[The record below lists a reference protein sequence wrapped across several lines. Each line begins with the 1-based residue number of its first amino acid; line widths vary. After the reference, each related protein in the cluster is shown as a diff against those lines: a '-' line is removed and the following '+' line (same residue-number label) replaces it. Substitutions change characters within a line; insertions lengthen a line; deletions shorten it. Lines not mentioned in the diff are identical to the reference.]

1 MKLFEFEAKEIFSKY
16 NIPVPR
22 GKIVYTPTEAYQA
35 TEEISGPV
43 AIKSQILVAGRG
55 KAGGIKFGKNPEEV
69 QTIADA
75 LIGRQIKGLKVNSL
89 LIEER
94 LRILKEL
101 FVSIVVNRS
110 ARVYTILV
118 SLEGGV
124 NIEEVTKSS
133 PEKIIRYD
141 VRVIEGFHI
150 YEARVIAKKM
160 GYKGRKMSVLAS
172 IIYNLY
178 HVVHDYDA
186 ELAEMNPLVET
197 NDGAF
202 VAADAR
208 LIVDDNALYRHP
220 KLQEKALERDL
231 TPKEAEA
238 KRHGLSYLDFEG
250 DIGIIGNGAG
260 LVMATLDLVQL
271 YGGKP
276 ANFLDVGGGA
286 SADSVRLA
294 LEIVL
299 SKPEVKVV
307 LINILGGITRCD
319 EVARGVIDVLNKAKE
334 KRPFVM
340 RMVGTREDE
349 AKKML
354 MEVGINVMD
363 GMEEAVE
370 RVIELAKM

>member
-22 GKIVYTPTEAYQA
+22 GKIVYTPAEAYTA
-35 TEEISGPV
+35 AKEISGSV

-55 KAGGIKFGKNPEEV
+55 KAGGIKFGKTPEEV

-94 LRILKEL
+94 LSILKEL
-101 FVSIVVNRS
+101 FVSIVVNR
-110 ARVYTILV
+110 AAGVYTILV
-118 SLEGGV
+118 SSEGGI
-124 NIEEVTKSS
+124 NIEEITKSS
-133 PEKIIRYD
+133 PETIIRHD
-141 VRVIEGFHI
+141 VRVLEGFHI
-150 YEARVIAKKM
+150 YEARVIAKTM
-160 GYKGRKMSVLAS
+160 GYNGQKMSVLAA

-178 HVVHDYDA
+178 RVVQDYDA

-197 NDGAF
+197 DEGAF

-220 KLQEKALERDL
+220 KLQEKALKRDL

-238 KRHGLSYLDFEG
+238 KRHGLSYLDLEG
-250 DIGIIGNGAG
+250 DIGVIGNGAG

-286 SADSVRLA
+286 SADSVKLA

-299 SKPEVKVV
+299 SKPEVKAV

-319 EVARGVIDVLNKAKE
+319 EVARGVIDVLNEAKE

-340 RMVGTREDE
+340 RMVGTREEE
-349 AKKML
+349 ARKML
-354 MEVGINVMD
+354 MDVGINVMD
-363 GMEEAVE
+363 DMEEAVE
-370 RVIELAKM
+370 RVIELVKR

>member
-22 GKIVYTPTEAYQA
+22 GKIVYTPSEAYQA
-35 TEEISGPV
+35 AEEISGPV
-43 AIKSQILVAGRG
+43 AVKSQILVAGRG

-69 QTIADA
+69 QTIAGA

-94 LRILKEL
+94 LSILKEL
-101 FVSIVVNRS
+101 FVSIVVNRAS
-110 ARVYTILV
+110 RVYTILV
-118 SLEGGV
+118 SLEGGI

-160 GYKGRKMSVLAS
+160 GYKGRKMSVLAA
-172 IIYNLY
+172 IIYSLY
-178 HVVHDYDA
+178 HVVQDYDA

-197 NDGAF
+197 DDGAF

-220 KLQEKALERDL
+220 TLQEKALERDL

-238 KRHGLSYLDFEG
+238 KRHGLSYLDLEG
-250 DIGIIGNGAG
+250 DIGVIGNGAG

-319 EVARGVIDVLNKAKE
+319 EVARGVIDVLNEVKE

-340 RMVGTREDE
+340 RMVGTREEE
-349 AKKML
+349 ARKML

-370 RVIELAKM
+370 RVIELVKR

>member
-22 GKIVYTPTEAYQA
+22 GKIVYTPTEAYKVA
-35 TEEISGPV
+35 EEICGPV

-69 QTIADA
+69 QTISDA
-75 LIGRQIKGLKVNSL
+75 LIGRQIKGLKVKSL

-101 FVSIVVNRS
+101 FVSIVVNRAS
-110 ARVYTILV
+110 GVYTILV
-118 SLEGGV
+118 SSEGGI
-124 NIEEVTKSS
+124 NIEEITKSA

-160 GYKGRKMSVLAS
+160 GYKGRKMSVLAA

-178 HVVHDYDA
+178 HVVQDYDA

-197 NDGAF
+197 VDGAF

-238 KRHGLSYLDFEG
+238 KRHGLSYLDLEG

-319 EVARGVIDVLNKAKE
+319 EVARGVIGVLNEAKE

-340 RMVGTREDE
+340 RMVGTREEE
-349 AKKML
+349 ARKML

-370 RVIELAKM
+370 RVIELVKM

>member
-22 GKIVYTPTEAYQA
+22 GKIVYTPTEVYQA
-35 TEEISGPV
+35 AEEISGPV

-55 KAGGIKFGKNPEEV
+55 KAGGIKFGKGPEEV
-69 QTIADA
+69 QRIADA

-118 SLEGGV
+118 SLEGGI

-178 HVVHDYDA
+178 HVVQDYDA

-197 NDGAF
+197 DDGAF

-238 KRHGLSYLDFEG
+238 KRHGLSYLDLEG

-319 EVARGVIDVLNKAKE
+319 EVARGVIDVLNEAKE

-349 AKKML
+349 ARKML

>member
-1 MKLFEFEAKEIFSKY
+1 MKLFEFEAKEILSKY
-16 NIPVPR
+16 NIQVPR
-22 GKIVYTPTEAYQA
+22 GKIVYTPNKAYKA
-35 TEEISGPV
+35 AEEISGSV

-69 QTIADA
+69 KTIADT

-94 LRILKEL
+94 LRIFKEL
-101 FVSIVVNRS
+101 FVSIIVNRS
-110 ARVYTILV
+110 ARVYTVLA
-118 SLEGGV
+118 STEGGI

-141 VRVIEGFHI
+141 IRVSEGFHI

-160 GYKGRKMSVLAS
+160 GYKGRKMSVLAA

-178 HVVHDYDA
+178 HVVQDYDA

-197 NDGAF
+197 DEGSF

-220 KLQEKALERDL
+220 KLKEKALERDL

-238 KRHGLSYLDFEG
+238 RRHGLSYLDLDG
-250 DIGIIGNGAG
+250 DVGIIGNGAG

-286 SADSVRLA
+286 SAESVKLA

-319 EVARGVIDVLNKAKE
+319 VVARGVIDVLNETKE

-340 RMVGTREDE
+340 RLVGTREE
-349 AKKML
+349 EGKKML
-354 MEVGINVMD
+354 MEVGIKVID
-363 GMEEAVE
+363 GMEEAVK
-370 RVIELAKM
+370 RVIELVKR